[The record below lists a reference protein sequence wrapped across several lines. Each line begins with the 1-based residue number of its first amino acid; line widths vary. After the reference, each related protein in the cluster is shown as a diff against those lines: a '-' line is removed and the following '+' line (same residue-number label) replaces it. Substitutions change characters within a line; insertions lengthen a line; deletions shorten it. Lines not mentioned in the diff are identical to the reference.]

1 MLNSFEYE
9 LVNKEYIRCLNL
21 IREYSNRGQKC
32 IIFKLRSFECLIN
45 KTLYNTILHNLQLQL
60 ENDHYEVYLHNT
72 ELLIFWDKR
81 FESMSTIQNNI
92 TENNVITIPQ
102 KSKKKND
109 ENILIEHTN
118 LQFGEYVD
126 SFPIKTGKY

>member
-9 LVNKEYIRCLNL
+9 LVNKEYIRCLHL

-32 IIFKLRSFECLIN
+32 ILFKLRSFECLIN
-45 KTLYNTILHNLQLQL
+45 KTLYNTILRNLQLQL

-81 FESMSTIQNNI
+81 FEAMSTAQNNL
-92 TENNVITIPQ
+92 NNIAGISR
-102 KSKKKND
+102 KGKKKND

-118 LQFGEYVD
+118 LQIGEYVD